1 MKLSS
6 LMGLSAGCLAMSAY
20 SAFDVG
26 TADPLFFP
34 LVALVAVALVG
45 LVGSA
50 RTWARKQP
58 REPLQWGRLV
68 GFSVLGGTVVMVA
81 AVAVIAAL
89 NGGQ

>member
-20 SAFDVG
+20 NAVDVG

-34 LVALVAVALVG
+34 LVALAVVALVG
-45 LVGSA
+45 LVGAA
-50 RTWARKQP
+50 RSWAGKKP

-68 GFSVLGGTVVMVA
+68 GFAALGGVVVMVA

-89 NGGQ
+89 NDGQ